1 MKAYYKIVN
10 EETKLVEYGTGTN
23 TTFYESIGMV
33 YGDIEQSDIDGCYYL
48 AGYAPMKTEEDKAQ
62 EEAERVAKLKMTP
75 RDFLL
80 ALVELG
86 VDYQEIKQLKATNPQ
101 VEIELDYC
109 NHIYRGNPL
118 LDQLAPQFN
127 ITKEQLDT
135 LFKEKGA

>member
-1 MKAYYKIVN
+1 MKYIDNLGEGHNQLETINNWGRTLVAEVDDNKYLEYLQGKYKLIDNQIVLN
-10 EETKLVEYGTGTN
+10 EN
-23 TTFYESIGMV
+23 YEA
-33 YGDIEQSDIDGCYYL
+33 EQTQ
-48 AGYAPMKTEEDKAQ
+48 K
-62 EEAERVAKLKMTP
+62 EAERVAMLRMTP

-86 VDYQEIKQLKATNPQ
+86 VDYNLIKQLKASNPQ

-127 ITKEQLDT
+127 ITKEQLDN
-135 LFKEKGA
+135 LFKEKGE